1 VTPAERQDTRRLA
14 SEGVHDRLRGEI
26 LSGALPAGA
35 ALPSERA
42 LAEAGGVNRHAVR
55 EAVKRLQQ
63 AGLVQV
69 SHGGATR
76 VLDWRRTG
84 GLELLGDLAAHAGER
99 VLRDVAQMR
108 VSIGADAA
116 RLCAGRADDETL
128 AAVTGG
134 AAAHAAAGGFEER
147 LIAYEALWSAIVE
160 GSGNLAYR
168 LAYNALVAARHEG
181 GGIDPRVYAGELED
195 PAASGRLAAAIG
207 ARDADGAHR
216 AAQRLLARTVD
227 RAA

>member
-1 VTPAERQDTRRLA
+1 MPAADRQDDRRLA
-14 SEGVHDRLRGEI
+14 SEAVHDRLRGEI

-35 ALPSERA
+35 ALPSERT
-42 LAEAGGVNRHAVR
+42 LAETSGVNRHAVR

-69 SHGGATR
+69 AHGGATR

-84 GLELLGDLAAHAGER
+84 GLELLGDLAAHAGDP
-99 VLRDVAQMR
+99 VLRDVAEMR
-108 VSIGADAA
+108 ASIGADAA
-116 RLCAGRADDETL
+116 RLCAERATDGTL
-128 AAVTGG
+128 AAVDDG
-134 AAAHAAAGGFEER
+134 AAAHAAAATFEER
-147 LIAYEALWSAIVE
+147 LTAYEALWSAIVE

-195 PAASGRLAAAIG
+195 PAASARLATAIA
-207 ARDADGAHR
+207 ARDGALAAR
-216 AAQRLLARTVD
+216 AAQDLLVRTVEG
-227 RAA
+227 AA